1 MQRVPNENWLI
12 ASYNYIIKIHWY
24 ACTLCVGSN
33 VYMHLYLFHRE
44 EYAIMSS
51 ETNCQ
56 GVNKESHNECVGVIW
71 GNFIAIMLF
80 RLISQDRSQRRRS
93 HSQEESQVFCFPWC
107 LQSITFP
114 GQMASLEQAR
124 PIRGNQVTRQSV
136 KSFSPQQRALKTF
149 CVDPQQSYQLT
160 VCG

>member
-1 MQRVPNENWLI
+1 MI
-12 ASYNYIIKIHWY
+12 ASYNYIIKIHRY

-33 VYMHLYLFHRE
+33 VYMHLYLFQRE

-56 GVNKESHNECVGVIW
+56 GVNKEFHNECVGVIW
-71 GNFIAIMLF
+71 GNFIAIMLL
-80 RLISQDRSQRRRS
+80 RLISQDRSQRHKS
-93 HSQEESQVFCFPWC
+93 HSQAESQVFCFPWR

-114 GQMASLEQAR
+114 GQMVSLEQAR
-124 PIRGNQVTRQSV
+124 PIGGNQVTRQSV

-149 CVDPQQSYQLT
+149 CVDPQQS
-160 VCG
+160 